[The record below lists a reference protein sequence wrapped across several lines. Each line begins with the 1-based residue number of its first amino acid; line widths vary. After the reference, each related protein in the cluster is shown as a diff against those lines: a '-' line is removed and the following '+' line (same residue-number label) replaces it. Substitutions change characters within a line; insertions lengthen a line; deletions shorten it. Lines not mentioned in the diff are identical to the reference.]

1 MDTTKVV
8 SKALI
13 SACIIYLIV
22 QSGIIPN
29 GIKFVRN
36 RLPGNSMTAFDLS
49 DLRKVDLPI
58 ELPIDFVVSK
68 PKRKIFKIPNWFGTI
83 FTAGKLFFKFNKND
97 RNDPDDHFK
106 PLSNPIDD
114 NNLDI
119 IDITDWYENWD

>member
-68 PKRKIFKIPNWFGTI
+68 PKRKIF
-83 FTAGKLFFKFNKND
+83 
-97 RNDPDDHFK
+97 
-106 PLSNPIDD
+106 
-114 NNLDI
+114 
-119 IDITDWYENWD
+119 